1 MINLRIRAAAV
12 AIGFSLAAAGCGVEG
27 GRTNAAGSVSVPQV
41 IGTSAADG
49 IAGSQDLVPYD
60 VPTNAVLWRIRQQ
73 DIGSCVRAAGATYT
87 ELPYDD
93 SGSGQR
99 QRVDGPSLLSV
110 DAARQFG
117 FSRRLE
123 PGSTP
128 SAVDARDVELMEGS
142 ENVPGCRAAYDQVTQ
157 KLSLTAEVQYQ
168 SFISGLAPLFDHNF
182 KAWASSQ
189 AGIGAYQRMNEC
201 LKRMGIV
208 DFHMKNY
215 PVHDGPPSEVEIAA
229 AVAVATCNET
239 TDLYAGLYTLNSAS
253 FDGWVSD
260 NRSAVD
266 SLVSATKTEAL
277 RIREH
282 GAKLGLA

>member
-1 MINLRIRAAAV
+1 MCSCIRASALAV
-12 AIGFSLAAAGCGVEG
+12 GFGLAAAGCGVEG
-27 GRTNAAGSVSVPQV
+27 GRTQSAASASSTQV
-41 IGTSAADG
+41 VGTSAVDRFAS
-49 IAGSQDLVPYD
+49 SQDLVPYD
-60 VPTNAVLWRIRQQ
+60 GPTNAVLWRIRQQ

-93 SGSGQR
+93 PDSGQR
-99 QRVDGPSLLSV
+99 QRVDGPSLLSL
-110 DAARQFG
+110 DDARQFG
-117 FSRRLE
+117 FLRRLD

-128 SAVDARDVELMEGS
+128 SAVDARHVELMEGS
-142 ENVPGCRAAYDQVTQ
+142 EGVPGCRAAYDKVTQ
-157 KLSLTAEVQYQ
+157 KLSLTAELQYQ
-168 SFISGLAPLFDHNF
+168 SLISGLAPLFDRNF
-182 KAWASSQ
+182 EAWASSQ
-189 AGIGAYQRMNEC
+189 AGIGAYQRMNGC
-201 LKRMGIV
+201 LKEMGIV

-239 TDLYAGLYTLNSAS
+239 TDLYAGLYTVNSAS

-266 SLVSATKTEAL
+266 SLVSATKTETL